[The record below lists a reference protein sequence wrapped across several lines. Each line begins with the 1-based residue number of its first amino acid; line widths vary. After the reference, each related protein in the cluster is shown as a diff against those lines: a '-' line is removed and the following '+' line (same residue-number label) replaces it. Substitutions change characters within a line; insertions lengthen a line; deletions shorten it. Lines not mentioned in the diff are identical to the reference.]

1 MKATYQLSERT
12 ACDLTNISRT
22 GYRYVAKPKND
33 EPLRTRLIEL
43 AAKHPGLGYL
53 MLHGILKSEG
63 LVVNKKRTYRL
74 YCTAGL
80 QMRTKKRKK
89 LKRPRIPMV
98 VPNQPD
104 TRWSMDFVSD
114 QLSNGRRLRTRQLK
128 MNFLIQAV
136 VLTWGKGQ
144 PLLNKSENTVRV
156 LQPYA

>member
-63 LVVNKKRTYRL
+63 LVV
-74 YCTAGL
+74 
-80 QMRTKKRKK
+80 TKSVPTDCIVQQDCKCA
-89 LKRPRIPMV
+89 PR
-98 VPNQPD
+98 N
-104 TRWSMDFVSD
+104 
-114 QLSNGRRLRTRQLK
+114 
-128 MNFLIQAV
+128 
-136 VLTWGKGQ
+136 
-144 PLLNKSENTVRV
+144 VRS
-156 LQPYA
+156 